1 MTLKRQFWI
10 LSLGLKKAYV
20 FPVSSFYFCQHH
32 EEKKHQLFNLSQSPW
47 VLNYL
52 CGYKNSQTL
61 SSILT
66 FIPWHYIQHTHIQM
80 PSPLINEGQ
89 YSASPPSQITALSWQ
104 RGLHNSMKLWAMTC
118 RTTQDEQVTV
128 EGSDKTWSTKEGK
141 SKPLQYSCLENP
153 MNSMKRQRY
162 DTGRWRP
169 PGCKVS
175 NMLPEKSRGQL
186 LIAPERMKQLDQ
198 RGNDAQLCTCL
209 VVMVKSD
216 AIKNN
221 AACKPGML
229 GPWIKVNWTCS
240 SRRWQEW
247 TWAS

>member
-1 MTLKRQFWI
+1 MEYVSPSLDSDVDHLNFVLVEGMTLKRQFWI

-32 EEKKHQLFNLSQSPW
+32 DEKKHQLFNLSQSPW

-104 RGLHNSMKLWAMTC
+104 RGLHNSMKLWATPC
-118 RTTQDEQVTV
+118 RATQDGQVLVRVLTKHDTLEERTANPV
-128 EGSDKTWSTKEGK
+128 SILAVRTSWNMGS
-141 SKPLQYSCLENP
+141 
-153 MNSMKRQRY
+153 
-162 DTGRWRP
+162 
-169 PGCKVS
+169 
-175 NMLPEKSRGQL
+175 
-186 LIAPERMKQLDQ
+186 
-198 RGNDAQLCTCL
+198 
-209 VVMVKSD
+209 
-216 AIKNN
+216 
-221 AACKPGML
+221 
-229 GPWIKVNWTCS
+229 
-240 SRRWQEW
+240 
-247 TWAS
+247 